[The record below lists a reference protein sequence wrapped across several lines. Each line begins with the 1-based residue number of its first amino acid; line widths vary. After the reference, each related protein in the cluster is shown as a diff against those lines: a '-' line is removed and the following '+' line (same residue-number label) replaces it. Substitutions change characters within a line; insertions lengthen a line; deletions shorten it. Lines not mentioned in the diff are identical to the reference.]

1 MALQWTPARAD
12 MACVPGES
20 VPQRGVTARDPPR
33 GRWWSAATQR
43 RRWFWSG
50 AQRTVAILCLAPPR
64 AVPWGHVVRE
74 LRERFARG
82 HQLTAH
88 QVLPG
93 QALAR
98 PVPRGPG
105 AREPQGY
112 RRMQRAQGRLGRGKA
127 CRVTCPR
134 LDVWHHTR
142 LPILPAALGRA
153 DHMVQAGAAWLSGDP
168 AHALA
173 LGKACRSR
181 EVVARSGDTAVAVG
195 GPGQARVGALPRAPL
210 LGSAPARRAP
220 PDLAWDG
227 RAARRSA
234 PARRRGRILGV
245 DASRRALCQVARGG

>member
-20 VPQRGVTARDPPR
+20 VPQRGVTARDPPW

-105 AREPQGY
+105 RES
-112 RRMQRAQGRLGRGKA
+112 
-127 CRVTCPR
+127 PR
-134 LDVWHHTR
+134 DTGGCNGLR
-142 LPILPAALGRA
+142 
-153 DHMVQAGAAWLSGDP
+153 AAWGEAKRVASHVPAWMSGTIR
-168 AHALA
+168 
-173 LGKACRSR
+173 ACPSYRQR
-181 EVVARSGDTAVAVG
+181 
-195 GPGQARVGALPRAPL
+195 
-210 LGSAPARRAP
+210 
-220 PDLAWDG
+220 
-227 RAARRSA
+227 
-234 PARRRGRILGV
+234 
-245 DASRRALCQVARGG
+245 